1 MNYGYKPT
9 WLSRGAHTVQWTC
22 FFYKGVIPP
31 KSVLIVFSWHY
42 RLACWNHTAPYRHQ
56 PFFTMEIVVK
66 ALPHEIVTLSH
77 GTSGTFILCSTSFF
91 LCLAEGATTTR
102 RFEKAIPW
110 LHSAVIQDVRSSKWF
125 NSWTGTGGFNNQ
137 NTPWNDPT
145 WPNVQFSNIGLWLLT
160 QWNTIFVGMTI
171 HMSG

>member
-56 PFFTMEIVVK
+56 PFLTMEIVVK

-91 LCLAEGATTTR
+91 YVWLKEQQPPADLKKPSHGSIRQWFKMSDHPSDSIVGLGRVVSITKTPHETTQHDPT
-102 RFEKAIPW
+102 
-110 LHSAVIQDVRSSKWF
+110 F
-125 NSWTGTGGFNNQ
+125 NSQTLVYGF
-137 NTPWNDPT
+137 
-145 WPNVQFSNIGLWLLT
+145 WPNEIPSL
-160 QWNTIFVGMTI
+160 
-171 HMSG
+171 